1 MQEFATNKHA
11 DPQFWKPAKLLTRL
25 AASGKTFEDA
35 PVKKERS
42 KGRRGRG

>member
-11 DPQFWKPAKLLTRL
+11 DPEFWKPAKLITQL
-25 AASGKTFEDA
+25 AAKGKTFGDA
-35 PVKKERS
+35 PVKKGPS